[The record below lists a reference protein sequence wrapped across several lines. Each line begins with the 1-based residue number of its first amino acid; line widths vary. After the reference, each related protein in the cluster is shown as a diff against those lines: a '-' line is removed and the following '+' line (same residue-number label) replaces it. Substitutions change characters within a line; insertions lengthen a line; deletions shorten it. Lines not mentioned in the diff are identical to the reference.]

1 MRWFSRWYGANPLH
15 LLTMLGCILLADYA
29 AVGLLKVKT
38 VGVLIWFAGAVV
50 GHDLVLLPL
59 YVLADKSVM
68 AVFRHRPPKLPTVP
82 WINYL
87 RVPTALSGMLLLIW
101 FPLIFRI
108 PIHFPRTTDLSL
120 NPYLGHWIAITGVL
134 FLLSAV
140 AFALRLGNR
149 GRRTAEYRRE
159 TADYGRATASQ
170 LPPGPRRPASPD
182 NLSPPAGLSPPASL
196 SPPAQ
201 GLLEELPAQQQLLG
215 HRQGP
220 PWDEWS

>member
-59 YVLADKSVM
+59 YVLADRSVM
-68 AVFRHRPPKLPTVP
+68 AVFRHRPPQLPTVP

-201 GLLEELPAQQQLLG
+201 GLLEELPVQQQLLG
-215 HRQGP
+215 HRQGR